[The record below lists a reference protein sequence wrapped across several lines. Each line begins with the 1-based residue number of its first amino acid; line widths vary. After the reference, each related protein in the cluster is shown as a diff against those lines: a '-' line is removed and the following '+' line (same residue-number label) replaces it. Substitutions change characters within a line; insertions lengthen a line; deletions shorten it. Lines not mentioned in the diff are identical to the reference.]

1 VAHADFRAVEQHL
14 VERRNDGR
22 NDFTLLPHRSIDK
35 ASMIGVAASALA
47 RDVAYSIAA
56 FKKLSIKG
64 DAAYE
69 EALRAAVDRWLKPPN
84 RGDAD

>member
-1 VAHADFRAVEQHL
+1 
-14 VERRNDGR
+14 
-22 NDFTLLPHRSIDK
+22 
-35 ASMIGVAASALA
+35 MIGVAASALA